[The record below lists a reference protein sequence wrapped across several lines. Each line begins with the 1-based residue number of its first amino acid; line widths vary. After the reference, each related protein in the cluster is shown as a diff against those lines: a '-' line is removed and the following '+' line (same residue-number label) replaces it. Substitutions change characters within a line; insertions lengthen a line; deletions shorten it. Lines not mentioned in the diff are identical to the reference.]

1 MTDSSQPIHEAGRE
15 EIMAYREVTMDE
27 IKEVL
32 RQWMSGRGKK
42 TIARWLGIDRNTVR
56 SYIDVAEACGMKQA
70 DGVEALDDQLLA
82 RIVEELGLQPGRPH
96 GETWSTCQ
104 AQRPFIEGKLKQ
116 GLRLTKVCK
125 LLKRRRV
132 MIPYPTLHRF
142 AVLELGFGRGA
153 PTIPVADCKPGEE
166 LQLDTGRMGLL
177 EPDEQGRRRRFLA
190 WIFTSVFTRHRFVYP
205 TLHETTMDGIE
216 ACEAAWEFFGGI
228 FHVLIPDNTAAI
240 VQVADPLD
248 PLINPVFL
256 EYAQAR
262 GFLIDPTRVRHPR
275 DKARVER
282 AVRPTRDDCFAGE
295 KLLSIEYSR
304 RHARTWCLHDYGMRR
319 HTRTQRLPLE
329 HFEAEEKACLLP
341 APTQPYEVPLSC
353 EPIVQRDQ
361 HAQVAKA
368 IYSLPRHLRGK
379 RLRARADR
387 TTVRFYDGA
396 KLVKV
401 CPRQPPGGRYTDPA
415 DFPPEQAACAM
426 RDVAFIEGQARK
438 HGQSIGRLAHTLLEG
453 PLPWTRIRRVYALLG
468 LCRRYGDERVEQA
481 CARALEVDMI
491 DVRRLE
497 RMLKLGPPPHP
508 VPPSEPVRVIQLSR
522 YLRPPKQYALPFVSR
537 DRDKNNEGGKP

>member
-1 MTDSSQPIHEAGRE
+1 
-15 EIMAYREVTMDE
+15 MAYREVTMVE

-32 RQWMSGRGKK
+32 RQWLSGQGKK
-42 TIARWLGIDRNTVR
+42 AIARWLGIDRNTVR
-56 SYIDVAEACGMKQA
+56 SYIDVAQECGLKQA
-70 DGVEALDDQLLA
+70 DGVEALDEERLA
-82 RIVEELGLQPGRPH
+82 KIADILGMQPGRPH
-96 GETWSTCQ
+96 GEAWSKCLEQ
-104 AQRPFIEGKLKQ
+104 QSFIKKKLDQ
-116 GLRLTKVCK
+116 GLRLSKVRK
-125 LLKRRRV
+125 LLRRQGV
-132 MIPYPTLHRF
+132 QIPYPTLNRF
-142 AVLELGFGRGA
+142 AVSQLGFGRGA
-153 PTIPVADCKPGEE
+153 PTIPVADCKPGQE
-166 LQLDTGRMGLL
+166 LQLDTGWMGLL
-177 EPDEQGRRRRFLA
+177 EPDERGKRRRFRA
-190 WIFTSVFTRHRFVYP
+190 WIFTSVCTRHRFVYP
-205 TLHETTMDGIE
+205 TIRETTLDAIE

-228 FHVLIPDNTAAI
+228 FHVMIPDNTAAI
-240 VQVADPLD
+240 VQIADPLD

-295 KLLSIEYSR
+295 RLLTIEDAR
-304 RHARTWCLHDYGMRR
+304 RHARAWCLQDYGMRR

-329 HFEAEEKACLLP
+329 HFEAEEQACLLP

-368 IYSLPRHLRGK
+368 LYSLPRHLLRK

-401 CPRQPPGGRYTDPA
+401 CPRQPPGGRYTDAA
-415 DFPPEQAACAM
+415 DFPPEQAAYAM
-426 RDVAFIEGQARK
+426 RDIAFIEGQARK
-438 HGQSIGRLAHTLLEG
+438 HGKHVGLLAHALLEG
-453 PLPWTRIRRVYALLG
+453 PLPWTRMRRVYWLIG
-468 LCRRYGDERVEQA
+468 LCRRYGDERVEET

-491 DVRRLE
+491 DVKRIE

-508 VPPSEPVRVIQLSR
+508 IHAPEPVRVIPLSR
-522 YLRPPKQYALPFVSR
+522 YLRPPTQYAFPFVKR